1 PRSSPERPPP
11 QGWRPRARGTPQ
23 ESRPLPAGAG
33 GSGPGPQKGGATRR
47 SVARAARGPP
57 SGHTAPTPAGAVPAS
72 PEPPANRQ
80 RGNRGRKGPSAPPP
94 HLAVASFPPSP
105 LAAGAARRQ
114 IVTISFSNGPQAP
127 GSAMP
132 GAWRRGPRDLAQ
144 AGEEAGAGGT
154 TQTARGSKAKKRS
167 SPWRRRSSPGFAG
180 TRARSRPPSQRAST
194 STEWPKYSAS
204 IRRAGIRIH
213 SRPSSKAAASTSR
226 IRSGRTTRWTRE
238 PGAGRLGPASLPRP
252 DDPSPR
258 GAGSRQTASPTRTV
272 RLPSGWAGPNTSA
285 SQRFP
290 SPTKPATKGV
300 RGRW

>member
-72 PEPPANRQ
+72 PEHPANRQ

-114 IVTISFSNGPQAP
+114 IVTISFSNRPQAP
-127 GSAMP
+127 GPAMP
-132 GAWRRGPRDLAQ
+132 GPGRRRRGHHPDGPGLEGEEEILALAAPQLPRVRGHQGPQPATVEAGLHQHRVAQVLGIDQ
-144 AGEEAGAGGT
+144 AGWNPDPLAAIVEGG
-154 TQTARGSKAKKRS
+154 
-167 SPWRRRSSPGFAG
+167 
-180 TRARSRPPSQRAST
+180 
-194 STEWPKYSAS
+194 
-204 IRRAGIRIH
+204 GIH
-213 SRPSSKAAASTSR
+213 QPD
-226 IRSGRTTRWTRE
+226 
-238 PGAGRLGPASLPRP
+238 PLGP
-252 DDPSPR
+252 DH
-258 GAGSRQTASPTRTV
+258 Q
-272 RLPSGWAGPNTSA
+272 
-285 SQRFP
+285 
-290 SPTKPATKGV
+290 
-300 RGRW
+300 